1 MQTPEP
7 IDGYVSA
14 CCGAEHDIDAGDICI
29 DNETLTGGC
38 SRCYKYAEFI
48 PTEEWTQTMRTR
60 QAVGLATLNSFVP
73 DMSDYHM
80 DLW

>member
-1 MQTPEP
+1 MT
-7 IDGYVSA
+7 GYVSA

-48 PTEEWTQTMRTR
+48 PVNE
-60 QAVGLATLNSFVP
+60 QAIGIAALNSFVP

>member
-1 MQTPEP
+1 MTNTDTLQ
-7 IDGYVSA
+7 GYVSA

-48 PTEEWTQTMRTR
+48 PTEEWTQTMRVR
-60 QAVGLATLNSFVP
+60 QAAGIAELNSFVP
-73 DMSDYHM
+73 DELNSYEQP
-80 DLW
+80 W

>member
-1 MQTPEP
+1 MTNT
-7 IDGYVSA
+7 DTLHGYVSA

-48 PTEEWTQTMRTR
+48 PTEERAQTR
-60 QAVGLATLNSFVP
+60 
-73 DMSDYHM
+73 
-80 DLW
+80 

>member
-29 DNETLTGGC
+29 DNETIMGGC

-48 PTEEWTQTMRTR
+48 PTEEWTQTMRVR
-60 QAVGLATLNSFVP
+60 QAAGIAELNSFVP
-73 DMSDYHM
+73 DGTDYHM

>member
-1 MQTPEP
+1 MTNT
-7 IDGYVSA
+7 DTLHGYVSA

-48 PTEEWTQTMRTR
+48 PTEEWTQTTRTK
-60 QAVGLATLNSFVP
+60 QAVGLVALNSFVP
-73 DMSDYHM
+73 NGTDYHM